1 MTAKKAEKTVTGR
14 FVAHPDGYGFVIA
27 EDPPREQDVFIPP
40 TKTGTAIDGDTVR
53 VRLVPSRRPRRKKG
67 ESSLEGEIF
76 AIVSRARE
84 SIVGKLFR
92 SRQDIFVAPLDER
105 YRYTVRLVDEQ
116 AKKVAEGKIVA
127 VSIVA
132 QPGPDQLPLGKIS
145 EVLGDPDDPE
155 IQFKIVCHTY
165 EIPREFP
172 RKVLQEVEGAQEPDP
187 EEIKNRMDFRNLPTV
202 TIDGESA
209 RDFDDAISI
218 EKLENGHF
226 RLWVH
231 IADVSH
237 YIHTGTELDR
247 EALLRGTSVY
257 FPDRAIPMLPEKLSN
272 QLCSLNPGVDRL
284 TISVVMEVDE
294 KGHVCDS
301 KYYRSVICS
310 NERMTYTAV
319 NKILIDRDETLRGRY
334 HELLEGFGWML
345 ELFQILRAMRVR
357 RGALDFDLPEPEVE
371 YDDKGEI
378 LDIVRSERN
387 EAHRIIEEFM
397 LLANETVAHYLTVR
411 EIPVIYRVHEDPNPS
426 KVEAFLEL
434 AIQFGYSMK
443 PDRDGRYPVRA
454 FQKLTRQLSGKPEA
468 QFLSYL
474 MLRSFQ
480 QAQYSEVNQGHFGLA
495 AAVYCHFTS
504 PIRRYPDLIVH
515 RILKWVMAE
524 GTSSR
529 GAQRL
534 FGRLHDIA
542 GRSSDRERKAVE
554 AEREIMRWLMA
565 KFLAERL
572 GEEFEAFIIG
582 VKRNGFFVELLQH
595 FVEGFVSVE
604 TIWDDF
610 YVLNERHH
618 CLIGENTKK
627 VYRIGDRLRVRL
639 DKVNL
644 HRHLIDFSPVI
655 AGTPKRRKRKR

>member
-1 MTAKKAEKTVTGR
+1 MTAKKAETIVTGR

-67 ESSLEGEIF
+67 ESSSEGEVL

-92 SRQDIFVAPLDER
+92 QRKDIFVTPLDER

-116 AKKVAEGKIVA
+116 AKTVADGKIVA
-127 VSIVA
+127 VAIVA

-155 IQFKIVCHTY
+155 IQYKIVCHSY
-165 EIPREFP
+165 EIPLKFP
-172 RKVLQEVEGAQEPDP
+172 AKVLQEAEGAQEPDP
-187 EEIKNRMDFRNLPTV
+187 EEIKKRVDFRKLPTV

-226 RLWVH
+226 LLWVH

-237 YIHTGTELDR
+237 YIHSGSELDR

-284 TISVVMEVDE
+284 TLSAVMEVDE
-294 KGHVCDS
+294 KGKVCHREFC
-301 KYYRSVICS
+301 RSVICS

-319 NKILIDRDETLRGRY
+319 NKILIDQDEALRGRY
-334 HELLEGFGWML
+334 QDLLESFGWML
-345 ELFQILRAMRVR
+345 ELFKILRAMRVR
-357 RGALDFDLPEPEVE
+357 RGALDFDLPEAEIE
-371 YDDKGEI
+371 FDDNGEI

-397 LLANETVAHYLTVR
+397 LLANETVAHHLTKL
-411 EIPVIYRVHEDPNPS
+411 EIPLIYRIHEDPDPT

-434 AIQFGYSMK
+434 AVQFGYSLK
-443 PDRDGRYPVRA
+443 QDRDGRYPVRA
-454 FQKLTRQLSGKPEA
+454 FQKLTRQLSGKQEA

-495 AAVYCHFTS
+495 AARYCHFTS

-515 RILKWVMAE
+515 RILKMVIAQR
-524 GTSSR
+524 TSSR
-529 GAQRL
+529 SAEQL
-534 FGRLHDIA
+534 YGRLHDIA
-542 GRSSDRERKAVE
+542 AHSSARERKAVD

-565 KFLAERL
+565 KFMADRL
-572 GEEFEAFIIG
+572 GEQFDAFIIG

-595 FVEGFVSVE
+595 FVEGFVSAE

-618 CLIGENTKK
+618 CLVGENTKK

-639 DKVNL
+639 DKVSL

-655 AGTPKRRKRKR
+655 AGTPKQRKRKR